1 MRKYL
6 WLGLLA
12 CCLLWA
18 CRQKVEP
25 VTVSPDGNVW
35 VEVSVDSLG
44 CPQLEMR
51 TDGNQMMQVEH
62 IGLRVREDFN
72 LSQGFLIR
80 TSQAGHCDSVWLR
93 PWGENK
99 EVRENYNAHTYYLT
113 NKEGVEMWL
122 EVKAFDDGAA
132 FQYSLYAGDTALT
145 LLDETTLWHFPEEGT
160 SWSIAANFESYEL
173 PYREQLLSQTEDA
186 NTPFTFR
193 LANGLWGSI
202 HEAGLKEMPEMT
214 LRRADSLRMGVW
226 LCLDNSG
233 SGSSAKVRDTIRM
246 AVRTLQIGRKAV
258 DLINSNL
265 IENCNRPSRL
275 GDCGWLVPMKYIGV
289 WWGMHLGINTWTPDA
304 RHGAT
309 TEEAER
315 YVDFAAAHH
324 IDAVLLEGWNLGWE
338 QWGGSQVFDFTHA
351 APDLDIEKVIAYAH
365 DKGVEIVIHHETGG
379 NIPHYEKEMEAAFAW
394 CEQHGIHYV
403 KTGYAGGFPDR
414 ELHHSQYGV
423 THYAKVVECAARHG
437 VMLDVHEPIKPTGLC
452 REYPNLMTGEGARGM
467 EWNAWSDGNP
477 PSHETLLPFT
487 RLLAGAMDYTPGV
500 FDITYEC
507 LKKHPEARRWN
518 QKDPRKCRVRSTLA
532 HQVALWVVIYS
543 PWQMACDL
551 IEHYEGHPMFRFFEE
566 YDPDC
571 EWSRALDGEPGRYII
586 TARKAGGNYYVGGV
600 TNEEE
605 RTVEV
610 GMEFLPEG
618 EYQLTLYADGLTAD
632 YETNPTAWQIC
643 QQKVTQKDK
652 VSVRMAR
659 GGGFAMTIRKI

>member
-1 MRKYL
+1 MRKSL
-6 WLGLLA
+6 VMGMLA

-35 VEVSVDSLG
+35 VEMSVDSLG
-44 CPQLEMR
+44 CPQLEVR
-51 TDGNQMMQVEH
+51 TDGKQMMQVEH

-72 LSQGFLIR
+72 LSQGFQLR
-80 TSQAGHCDSVWLR
+80 KSQAGHCDSVWLR

-113 NKEGVEMWL
+113 NPEGVEMWL
-122 EVKAFDDGAA
+122 EVKAFDDGVA

-186 NTPFTFR
+186 NTPFTFH

-226 LCLDNSG
+226 LCPDNSG

-275 GDCGWLVPMKYIGV
+275 GDCGWLAPMKYIGV

-315 YVDFAAAHH
+315 YVDFASAHH

-379 NIPHYEKEMEAAFAW
+379 NIPHYEKEMEAAFVW

-518 QKDPRKCRVRSTLA
+518 QKDSRECRVRSTLA